1 MTKSRLQPETQPET
15 QPQTSPQVIA
25 VASGKGGV
33 GKTFFSLQL
42 ASHATKLGKRVLL
55 MDADLGLANAD
66 VMLGISAPESIHQV
80 LQGQSR
86 LKDII
91 VDSGHGFDVLP
102 GGSGLHELT
111 ALATAQQQLLLDEMS
126 AISSDY
132 DVVII
137 DTAAGISDNVLY
149 FVSAS
154 ESTLIV
160 LTPDPTSLTDAYA
173 LIKVLSQQRDTDH
186 FMVIINQADER
197 EAQLVF
203 RRLLSVADRYLN
215 VHLELMGHLQRDPS
229 VRNSIRSQSPFSE
242 QFPTSLATALDAV
255 LHNPRDTSRSSGLRF
270 FWQHS
275 LRNALN
281 GEQAD
286 PATEMPHNMGGI
298 R

>member
-1 MTKSRLQPETQPET
+1 MSVSPLQTE
-15 QPQTSPQVIA
+15 TSPQVIA

-42 ASHATKLGKRVLL
+42 ASRAAQLGKRTLL
-55 MDADLGLANAD
+55 VDADLGLANAD
-66 VMLGISAPESIHQV
+66 VMLGISAPDSIHQV
-80 LQGQSR
+80 LQGQHR
-86 LKDII
+86 LKDIL
-91 VDSGHGFDVLP
+91 VSSGHGFDVLP

-111 ALATAQQQLLLDEMS
+111 ALDTPQQQLLLDEMS
-126 AISSDY
+126 ATGGDY

-173 LIKVLSQQRDTDH
+173 LIKVLSQQRDMDH
-186 FMVIINQADER
+186 FMVVINQADDM

-215 VHLELMGHLQRDPS
+215 VHLELMGHLQRDAS
-229 VRNSIRSQSPFSE
+229 VRNAIRSQAPFSK
-242 QFPTSLATALDAV
+242 QFPASLEKTLDAV
-255 LHNPRDTSRSSGLRF
+255 LQKPRDNARSGGLRF

-275 LRNALN
+275 LHSALN
-281 GEQAD
+281 EEQLNKGQIN
-286 PATEMPHNMGGI
+286 ATTETSNQSHSMGGV